1 MSPSQIANGFED
13 LVVDPLDWEK
23 LWLSPDSDESMIAW
37 PLLPEGRHVTLFAE
51 PKTGKSLLA
60 LDLAVKISAG
70 EEFLGHATKQRR
82 VMFIDSE
89 QHPVRDVR
97 KRLIDMGYEPD
108 GLRNLVYLS
117 LPELPKLDTELGA
130 DALLVNLRTHGC
142 AVVVIDPLSMTV
154 EGEENSND
162 TWTRFQEMTGTL
174 LKKHDITVLRV
185 DHPGKG
191 NSSGPRG
198 GSSKAATVDAQWS
211 LRRDRDG
218 NLILEAVGNAR
229 MPIAERRVVIRRHDD
244 PFLVHEVINSPAG
257 PAARSLRSKSVDEVI
272 ELLHEHGHTSGMTH
286 AELDAFYEEHETRLS
301 KEKKTAV
308 YQRLRNTVA
317 TRRAPSP
324 RKAELDRRRALSP
337 WEADHQ
343 EPVDLWEAEGDG
355 FESGESGVWGF
366 TGFGT
371 ARRCYRTGPKRL
383 SRPGTWH

>member
-1 MSPSQIANGFED
+1 MSSSQIANGFED
-13 LVVDPLDWEK
+13 LIVVPLDWEE
-23 LWLSPDSDESMIAW
+23 LWLSPDPGESMIAW
-37 PLLPEGRHVTLFAE
+37 PLLPEGRHVTLFGE

-97 KRLIDMGYEPD
+97 KRLVDMGYEPD
-108 GLRNLVYLS
+108 RLTDLVYLC

-130 DALLVNLRTHGC
+130 QALLANLRTHGC
-142 AVVVIDPLSMTV
+142 AVLVIDPLSMTV

-198 GSSKAATVDAQWS
+198 GSSKAATVDAQWG
-211 LRRDRDG
+211 LRRDRGG

-244 PFLVHEVINSPAG
+244 PFLAHEVINSPAG
-257 PAARSLRSKSVDEVI
+257 PAARSSHSKSVDEVI

-286 AELDAFYEEHETRLS
+286 AELDAFYEEHEIRLS
-301 KEKKTAV
+301 KDKKTAV

-317 TRRAPSP
+317 PRRAPSP
-324 RKAELDRRRALSP
+324 RQAELGRHGTLSP
-337 WEADHQ
+337 
-343 EPVDLWEAEGDG
+343 WEAEGDG
-355 FESGESGVWGF
+355 FESGESGGWGF
-366 TGFGT
+366 TGLAT
-371 ARRCYRTGPKRL
+371 ARRCYRTGPKPL
-383 SRPGTWH
+383 IRPGTWH